1 MLGCIIGDM
10 AGTKYEYQEFLD
22 TRKGIINI
30 DRRKSILND
39 KTPILTSSSFISDD
53 SMLTIAISEAIL
65 DKKTYSETLKKYGQ
79 LYGNILNTKEGFFKS
94 PFSPS
99 FIKWSNSSIPEIGT
113 SKGNGSAMRVSP
125 VAYLFNSLEKV
136 QLEAKRSAIP
146 THNSIE
152 AIKGAESLATTIFL
166 ARQKLPKD
174 EIKKYIT
181 FHYGYNLELDLENLQ
196 NTNIFDGTCETTV
209 PQAIF
214 IFLNSNSFEDSI
226 RKAISIGGDTD
237 TIACMTGSISEA
249 YYSIPKILR
258 QQALNLLP
266 YQFKDI
272 LLKSYLS
279 IEKNLYLP
287 NQEKFK

>member
-10 AGTKYEYQEFLD
+10 SGTKYEYQEFLD

-152 AIKGAESLATTIFL
+152 SIKGAESLATTIFL

-174 EIKKYIT
+174 EIKKYISS
-181 FHYGYNLELDLENLQ
+181 HYGYNLELDLENLQ
-196 NTNIFDGTCETTV
+196 NTNVFDGTCETTV

-272 LLKSYLS
+272 LLKAYLS

>member
-10 AGTKYEYQEFLD
+10 SGTKYEYQEFLD

-30 DRRKSILND
+30 DRRKSILDD
-39 KTPILTSSSFISDD
+39 KTPLLTSSSFISDD
-53 SMLTIAISEAIL
+53 SMLTIAIAEAIL
-65 DKKTYSETLKKYGQ
+65 NKKTYSETLKKYGQ
-79 LYGNILNTKEGFFKS
+79 LYGNTMNTKEGFFKS

-99 FIKWSNSSIPEIGT
+99 FIKWCNSYIPEIGT

-125 VAYLFNSLEKV
+125 VAYLFDSLEKV

-181 FHYGYNLELDLENLQ
+181 SHYGYNLELNLENLQ

-258 QQALNLLP
+258 QQALDLLP
-266 YQFKDI
+266 QEFKKI
-272 LLKSYLS
+272 LLKAYLS
-279 IEKNLYLP
+279 IGKDSSLLKEERIK
-287 NQEKFK
+287 